1 MATPFGQ
8 ESSSAA
14 RKLGTAFGQT
24 YNDKLEKKKKSTPFG
39 QEGSAAA
46 RQLGTAFGQTYNST
60 TLPRS
65 KSSDTSKMNP
75 VYKPKASPGPAMNTL
90 NLYGASKSQTLN
102 KYGSP
107 SPRTKPQSLNMYGAP
122 TLNAKPK
129 KKSNFTYSAPK
140 AGKSKSKAKDT
151 SFKKSGVAGVLKSPE
166 AKKFRDTFRK
176 KGLLPALRGK

>member
-1 MATPFGQ
+1 MANNYGAFSESKYPKDNNAGAYQ
-8 ESSSAA
+8 ES
-14 RKLGTAFGQT
+14 
-24 YNDKLEKKKKSTPFG
+24 KKVVFSKTPKS
-39 QEGSAAA
+39 
-46 RQLGTAFGQTYNST
+46 
-60 TLPRS
+60 RS
-65 KSSDTSKMNP
+65 KASDTSKMNP

-102 KYGSP
+102 MYGSP

>member
-1 MATPFGQ
+1 MANNYGAFSESKYPKDNNAGAYQ
-8 ESSSAA
+8 ES
-14 RKLGTAFGQT
+14 
-24 YNDKLEKKKKSTPFG
+24 KKVVFSKTPKS
-39 QEGSAAA
+39 
-46 RQLGTAFGQTYNST
+46 
-60 TLPRS
+60 RS
-65 KSSDTSKMNP
+65 KTSDTSKMNP
-75 VYKPKASPGPAMNTL
+75 IYKPKASPGPAINTL

-102 KYGSP
+102 MYGSP

>member
-1 MATPFGQ
+1 MSKDR
-8 ESSSAA
+8 E
-14 RKLGTAFGQT
+14 
-24 YNDKLEKKKKSTPFG
+24 YDEKMEQKRKSTPFG
-39 QEGSAAA
+39 QAESAAA

-60 TLPRS
+60 TLPR
-65 KSSDTSKMNP
+65 KKASDTSRMNK
-75 VYKPKASPGPAMNTL
+75 VYKPKSSPGPAMNTL

-129 KKSNFTYSAPK
+129 PKSNFNYTAPK
-140 AGKSKSKAKDT
+140 AGKSKSKAKAKDT